1 MANNT
6 PTGKRTFFNDE
17 QFSDIIVKFGDKQIF
32 AHRVTLAVGSVWFEK
47 ALCGNFS
54 EANKKVIELHDDAS
68 FDAIMAMLRHL
79 YGLRYLEQELEL
91 DERRILGFHL
101 TVFMLGDKY
110 DIKTLR
116 SDAAELF
123 GDFLQMEEENSE
135 NSGFWDETI
144 YAIQKVLGPNA
155 PQLADQSLAED
166 AQDFAIKNFELLFQ
180 DITFRGLIAA
190 GTMLDK
196 DLAYRLLT
204 KVCEKKS

>member
-32 AHRVTLAVGSVWFEK
+32 VHRVTLAMGSVWFEK

-54 EANKKVIELHDDAS
+54 VLEANKKVIELHDDAS
-68 FDAIMAMLRHL
+68 SDAIMAMLRHL

-91 DERRILGFHL
+91 DERRIPGFHL

-123 GDFLQMEEENSE
+123 GDSLQMEEENSE

-144 YAIQKVLGPNA
+144 YAI
-155 PQLADQSLAED
+155 
-166 AQDFAIKNFELLFQ
+166 
-180 DITFRGLIAA
+180 
-190 GTMLDK
+190 
-196 DLAYRLLT
+196 
-204 KVCEKKS
+204 